1 MLRIYGDAEGSGHPQ
16 RFTAVIDV
24 QSLER
29 KADVISLGERSRE
42 RRIGQHQTKLFATI
56 AAHNVAAPYAFH
68 QQAAYL
74 AQYEVAGFM
83 AGRIVDALEMV
94 KIDDDDTHR
103 RRVAL
108 GAHQLTRQQLIEVTP
123 VMQAGQRIGDRL
135 LMQVV
140 HRALDTFLA
149 FLQCIR
155 HFIERFAYFAELV
168 VAVTHAGARAKVT
181 APHALRGLKQR
192 AYIAHEEKFGAIPTA
207 DQQQQREKNGCDE
220 VAYERLIRLS
230 VYDARRYA

>member
-29 KADVISLGERSRE
+29 KADVISLGKRRRE

-83 AGRIVDALEMV
+83 R
-94 KIDDDDTHR
+94 
-103 RRVAL
+103 
-108 GAHQLTRQQLIEVTP
+108 
-123 VMQAGQRIGDRL
+123 
-135 LMQVV
+135 
-140 HRALDTFLA
+140 
-149 FLQCIR
+149 
-155 HFIERFAYFAELV
+155 
-168 VAVTHAGARAKVT
+168 
-181 APHALRGLKQR
+181 
-192 AYIAHEEKFGAIPTA
+192 
-207 DQQQQREKNGCDE
+207 
-220 VAYERLIRLS
+220 
-230 VYDARRYA
+230 